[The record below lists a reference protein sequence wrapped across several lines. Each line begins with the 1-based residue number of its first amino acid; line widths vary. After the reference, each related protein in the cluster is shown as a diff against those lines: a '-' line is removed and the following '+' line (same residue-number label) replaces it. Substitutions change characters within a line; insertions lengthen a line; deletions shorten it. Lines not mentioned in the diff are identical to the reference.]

1 MAETRNLINYLGDVV
16 GTITLPDGTTESQW
30 ANILAAYAQQPAS
43 TRTII
48 MEKLKDYKRKAI
60 DLLDGMKADNTL
72 AGINVVQ
79 SAAMFEEYQPIL
91 TAMREGAFPTAIYML
106 QQKTPSGFVT
116 QEMLDNWIAL
126 LRANL

>member
-30 ANILAAYAQQPAS
+30 ANILAAYAQTPAS

-79 SAAMFEEYQPIL
+79 SNAMFVEYQDVLCMI
-91 TAMREGAFPTAIYML
+91 REGAFPTAIYAL

-116 QEMLDNWIAL
+116 QERLDAWIKLIQDAL
-126 LRANL
+126 